1 MAIHRISFET
11 MNFVSKGGTDGIE
24 GFDTREETGHAWMDA
39 VTCYGPGPKGIE
51 HEGVTMGF
59 GNMDKVVVCAKC
71 GQAWGWRERLWRELM
86 DWEKIQ
92 NSKRG
97 FFTNIKRYIGF

>member
-51 HEGVTMGF
+51 HEGITMGF

-71 GQAWGWRERLWRELM
+71 GKRLR
-86 DWEKIQ
+86 IG
-92 NSKRG
+92 KRSRTPSVD
-97 FFTNIKRYIGF
+97 FSTTSRDTLVSNIKV